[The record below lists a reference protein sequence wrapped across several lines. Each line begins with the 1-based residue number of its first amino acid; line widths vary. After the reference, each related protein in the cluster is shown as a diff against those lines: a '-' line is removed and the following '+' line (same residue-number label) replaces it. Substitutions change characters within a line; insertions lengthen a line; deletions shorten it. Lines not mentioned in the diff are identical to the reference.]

1 MKPGYF
7 FGLAVV
13 LTLCALLALRY
24 NMVTVERM
32 QQEIIERDKTG
43 ENVTKDIEEL
53 RKFALNHS
61 QSPVQFT
68 LNGSYD
74 RAVKE
79 AGDRATENQTG
90 KLYEQAQAAC
100 DRPGVSSIAQAECVE
115 RYVSARLK
123 PGQNPQPYEP
133 PALSDPAFNVL
144 IASPA
149 WAPDLAGFLLLG
161 ALLSAIVAGV
171 IYLKHLIY
179 FEHHKH

>member
-32 QQEIIERDKTG
+32 QQAIIEKDKTG
-43 ENVTKDIEEL
+43 ENVTTDIEEL
-53 RKFALNHS
+53 RKFALSHS
-61 QSPVQFT
+61 QSSVQFT
-68 LNGSYD
+68 LTGRYE
-74 RAVKE
+74 RAQQKAEDE
-79 AGDRATENQTG
+79 AVERQTG

-100 DRPGVSSIAQAECVE
+100 DRPGVSSIAQAECVQK
-115 RYVSARLK
+115 YVSARLK

-133 PALSDPAFNVL
+133 PEPSDPEFSVL

-179 FEHHKH
+179 FEHHKR